1 MAIVP
6 INGICIKQRTARTS
20 PKSARVALTRK
31 LFNVNMRPDKNATIL
46 PMMVNASGPTTNI
59 ISIYIAEIGR
69 MAGFFE
75 KFCIKSLN
83 KEKDFTP
90 NPLNLDYIFSL

>member
-20 PKSARVALTRK
+20 PKSAPVALTRK

-69 MAGFFE
+69 MAGFFY
-75 KFCIKSLN
+75 FLVIAAMSNRN
-83 KEKDFTP
+83 KD
-90 NPLNLDYIFSL
+90 

>member
-59 ISIYIAEIGR
+59 ITIYIAEIGR
-69 MAGFFE
+69 MAGFYFLV
-75 KFCIKSLN
+75 IAAMSNRN
-83 KEKDFTP
+83 KD
-90 NPLNLDYIFSL
+90 

>member
-46 PMMVNASGPTTNI
+46 PIMVNASGPTTNI

-69 MAGFFE
+69 MAGLYFLV
-75 KFCIKSLN
+75 IAAMSN
-83 KEKDFTP
+83 RTRD
-90 NPLNLDYIFSL
+90 

>member
-1 MAIVP
+1 
-6 INGICIKQRTARTS
+6 
-20 PKSARVALTRK
+20 
-31 LFNVNMRPDKNATIL
+31 MRPDKNATIL

-59 ISIYIAEIGR
+59 ITIYIAEIGR

-90 NPLNLDYIFSL
+90 NPLNLNHIFSLQLQCAIDIKIELPVNLQHIVQLLDVVPKKKQLAII

>member
-1 MAIVP
+1 MVP

-46 PMMVNASGPTTNI
+46 PIMVNASGPTTNI
-59 ISIYIAEIGR
+59 RIIYI
-69 MAGFFE
+69 FE
-75 KFCIKSLN
+75 TGKRVVRKIV
-83 KEKDFTP
+83 
-90 NPLNLDYIFSL
+90 LNL

>member
-1 MAIVP
+1 MAMVP

-46 PMMVNASGPTTNI
+46 PIMVNASGPTTNI
-59 ISIYIAEIGR
+59 RIIYI
-69 MAGFFE
+69 FE
-75 KFCIKSLN
+75 TGKRVVRKIV
-83 KEKDFTP
+83 
-90 NPLNLDYIFSL
+90 LNL